1 MNFDRNAKGEGASGQ
16 GSLGQGS
23 SGQGSLGQGSSGQ
36 GSSGQRPS
44 GEDSS
49 SPDSSGQSSPG
60 QSPGG
65 QSAGPPAPA
74 PPPRPTFLAVFP
86 SIMLPMFLAVLD
98 QTIVATALPSIVAAT
113 GEVERA
119 SWVVVSYLIAST
131 IAAPIYGRLG
141 DAFGRRR
148 LMFVALAVFIVASLL
163 CAASTSIVLLTLA
176 RLLQGL
182 GGGGLMTLSQ
192 ALVGEAFPPRERAR
206 YQGYLAAVAVCAN
219 TFGPVAGGYL
229 TQHFGWQSVFLIN
242 IPVGLLAVFL
252 TRKLENRV
260 PDRSGWRPDP
270 LGLLFFALF
279 VTTTLLS
286 LEQAQHMELSA
297 MPAAGGLLAVGA
309 IAAVLLVRQET
320 RAASPLIPL
329 ALLRRPTIWRSDA
342 LAACHGAALVAL
354 ITFLPIYLQVVRGN
368 SPGQTGLLLVPLT
381 VGIFTGSLVTG
392 RLVSK
397 TGRTTIF
404 PVFGLFLVTAN
415 LVVLALFVHHIGTAG
430 LAWLLLWNGLF
441 MGTVMGVVQVTVQSE
456 SGPLKLGEAAA
467 SVQFSRSIGAAFGTA
482 LVTAVLFAVLAT
494 KNPDVARAFA
504 SMAEH
509 GGRVASVL
517 PPDRVAAVEADIAE
531 AFRAAFLSIAGF
543 TAIGLCLALSIPLRR
558 I

>member
-1 MNFDRNAKGEGASGQ
+1 MSFD
-16 GSLGQGS
+16 
-23 SGQGSLGQGSSGQ
+23 
-36 GSSGQRPS
+36 
-44 GEDSS
+44 
-49 SPDSSGQSSPG
+49 PDK
-60 QSPGG
+60 GG
-65 QSAGPPAPA
+65 QSASGPNPGGPNPGDLSSGSPSSGPPA
-74 PPPRPTFLAVFP
+74 PPPRPTFFAVFP

-98 QTIVATALPSIVAAT
+98 QTIVATALPSIAAAT

-141 DAFGRRR
+141 DSFGRRR
-148 LMFVALAVFIVASLL
+148 LMFVALAVFIVASVL
-163 CAASTSIVLLTLA
+163 CAVSRSIIWLTFA

-229 TQHFGWQSVFLIN
+229 TEHFGWQSVFLIN
-242 IPVGLLAVFL
+242 IPVGLLAVWL
-252 TRKLENRV
+252 TRKLESRI
-260 PDRSGWRPDP
+260 PDKPNWRPDP
-270 LGLLFFALF
+270 MGLLFFTLF
-279 VTTTLLS
+279 VTMTLLS
-286 LEQAQHMELSA
+286 LEQAQHMELAA
-297 MPAAGGLLAVGA
+297 MPTAGALLVIGL
-309 IAAVLLVRQET
+309 IAAVLLVRQES

-342 LAACHGAALVAL
+342 LAACHGAALVSL

-368 SPGQTGLLLVPLT
+368 SPAQTGLLLVPLT
-381 VGIFTGSLVTG
+381 IGIFTGSLVTG

-404 PVFGLFLVTAN
+404 PAFGLLLVTAN
-415 LVVLALFVHHIGTAG
+415 LVVLAFWAREIGTTG

-467 SVQFSRSIGAAFGTA
+467 SVQFSRSVGAAFGTA
-482 LVTAVLFAVLAT
+482 LVTAVLFAVLAL
-494 KNPDVARAFA
+494 KSPDAARAFTNLV
-504 SMAEH
+504 EH
-509 GGRVASVL
+509 GGQAASGL
-517 PPDRVAAVEADIAE
+517 APEQLAAIQTDIAE

-543 TAIGLCLALSIPLRR
+543 TTIGLFLALSIPLRR

>member
-1 MNFDRNAKGEGASGQ
+1 MNFDRNAKGEGS
-16 GSLGQGS
+16 SGQGS
-23 SGQGSLGQGSSGQ
+23 SGQGSPSRDFSSQ
-36 GSSGQRPS
+36 DSPS
-44 GEDSS
+44 Q
-49 SPDSSGQSSPG
+49 DSSGQSSSG

-65 QSAGPPAPA
+65 QSTGSPGPA
-74 PPPRPTFLAVFP
+74 PPPRPAFLAVFP

-148 LMFVALAVFIVASLL
+148 LMFVALAVFIAASLL
-163 CAASTSIVLLTLA
+163 CAASTSIVLLTVA

-242 IPVGLLAVFL
+242 IPVGLLAVWL

-270 LGLLFFALF
+270 FGLLFFALF

-297 MPAAGGLLAVGA
+297 MPAAGGLLAVGV

-342 LAACHGAALVAL
+342 LAACHGAALVSL

-456 SGPLKLGEAAA
+456 SGPLKLGGAAA

>member
-16 GSLGQGS
+16 GS
-23 SGQGSLGQGSSGQ
+23 SGQ
-36 GSSGQRPS
+36 GSSGR
-44 GEDSS
+44 GSS
-49 SPDSSGQSSPG
+49 SEDPSSPVSSGQSFPG
-60 QSPGG
+60 PSPGG
-65 QSAGPPAPA
+65 QSAGPSA
-74 PPPRPTFLAVFP
+74 PPLRPTFLAVFP

-131 IAAPIYGRLG
+131 VAAPIYGRLG

-163 CAASTSIVLLTLA
+163 CAGSTSILLLTLA

-270 LGLLFFALF
+270 FGLMFFALF

-297 MPAAGGLLAVGA
+297 MPVAGGLLAVGV

-504 SMAEH
+504 AMAEH

-543 TAIGLCLALSIPLRR
+543 TAIGMCLALSIPLRR